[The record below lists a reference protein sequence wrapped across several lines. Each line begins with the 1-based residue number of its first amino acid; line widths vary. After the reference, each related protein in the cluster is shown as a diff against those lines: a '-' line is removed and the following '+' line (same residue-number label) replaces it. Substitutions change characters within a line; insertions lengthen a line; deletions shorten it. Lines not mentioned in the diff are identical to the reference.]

1 MPPEISDHSPNVV
14 RLHSSKSSAVETKE
28 GVAGALS
35 PKVAAGSFFC
45 SPWGGSFFRLSPAK
59 GRLAPTVVAS
69 SPVTRQSWM
78 AETVVAPRAVAP
90 PHDAPARTSVAARW
104 RGGGQGRAG
113 TGQGRWGG
121 GRGRGILAR
130 SATAVTSLVT
140 PKAGAK
146 TPPPPRVG
154 LQAVLS
160 PARRLSLGQESVGHT
175 PSRRTSGGTPSSVL
189 RDGLRIEP
197 SMLSLHLENLGPSP
211 SASSGW
217 AAAALLPICRLAPLS
232 MVAGRPRHRPC
243 HLSTSPLPT
252 NRSYMSLH
260 RGRNNFVVSET
271 GACLRYEQLL
281 GVGGQLWAGGQRP
294 LHLSAGKRSLH
305 GGTAP
310 TRM

>member
-1 MPPEISDHSPNVV
+1 MQPVGRELLPTQSCEGAPCPDGGGQLSGDPPVMDGGDRGGP
-14 RLHSSKSSAVETKE
+14 
-28 GVAGALS
+28 
-35 PKVAAGSFFC
+35 PGSR
-45 SPWGGSFFRLSPAK
+45 P
-59 GRLAPTVVAS
+59 
-69 SPVTRQSWM
+69 
-78 AETVVAPRAVAP
+78 
-90 PHDAPARTSVAARW
+90 AAR
-104 RGGGQGRAG
+104 RAGQDKRGSPMAGGGQGRAG

-232 MVAGRPRHRPC
+232 MVADRPRHRPC